1 MSSSIAC
8 IVYKNGLIL
17 VAHRNPVGDMGNRWE
32 FPGGKID
39 PGEDANMAIVREM
52 REEFGCVAV
61 PGEKIGETSFTHKEK
76 LCYVNAYAVELEHDG
91 IEKKYELTEHTEY
104 KWVKPSEIPSLAF
117 VDSDLSLY
125 PQVMEYIKTRYEK

>member
-1 MSSSIAC
+1 MPMLWNLS
-8 IVYKNGLIL
+8 
-17 VAHRNPVGDMGNRWE
+17 
-32 FPGGKID
+32 
-39 PGEDANMAIVREM
+39 
-52 REEFGCVAV
+52 
-61 PGEKIGETSFTHKEK
+61 
-76 LCYVNAYAVELEHDG
+76 

>member
-1 MSSSIAC
+1 M
-8 IVYKNGLIL
+8 
-17 VAHRNPVGDMGNRWE
+17 
-32 FPGGKID
+32 
-39 PGEDANMAIVREM
+39 
-52 REEFGCVAV
+52 
-61 PGEKIGETSFTHKEK
+61 
-76 LCYVNAYAVELEHDG
+76 NAYAVELEHDG